1 MASIER
7 GRILGSSIVFA
18 GPLGIPDGTEV
29 LVRIEPVSHQDAMH
43 SKQSAES
50 FVSLPFFGMWKDRTD
65 IGDSADWVRQE
76 RQKWH
81 QRAAH
86 RD

>member
-1 MASIER
+1 MATIER

-18 GPLGIPDGTEV
+18 HPLGIPDGTEV
-29 LVRIEPVSHQDAMH
+29 LVRIDAVSCQDSMC
-43 SKQSAES
+43 SKQSAET
-50 FVSLPFFGMWKDRTD
+50 FVSLPFFGMWADRTD

-81 QRAAH
+81 QPVGRK
-86 RD
+86 D